1 MKKTV
6 AAFFAIATIAGSL
19 VSFTP
24 AAQAGGGGGV
34 AAGVAAGIIGGAIV
48 GGAIA
53 NSNPYYGPGPAYY
66 GPPPGPGYYGPP
78 PGPGCYWQQQRY
90 WDGYAWNFHPVR
102 VCY

>member
-1 MKKTV
+1 MKKIV
-6 AAFFAIATIAGSL
+6 AAFLAVATIAGSL

-24 AAQAGGGGGV
+24 AAQAGGGGGAV
-34 AAGVAAGIIGGAIV
+34 AAGVAAGIVGGAIM

-53 NSNPYYGPGPAYY
+53 NSNPYYYGPGPAYY
-66 GPPPGPGYYGPP
+66 GPPV

-90 WDGYAWNFHPVR
+90 WNGWAWQWQPVR

>member
-6 AAFFAIATIAGSL
+6 AAFLAIGAIAGSL

-24 AAQAGGGGGV
+24 AAQAGGGGV

-66 GPPPGPGYYGPP
+66 GPPPGYYGPP
-78 PGPGCYWQQQRY
+78 PGPGCYWEQHRY
-90 WDGYAWNFHPVR
+90 WDGYGWNYRPVR